1 MKSLQLPLSAPLR
14 AAPGGNWVADLPL
27 SMRRSP
33 VLPALAAL
41 FLSGAAVDAGE
52 PVRFTESAS
61 RLGIDCVHRSSAT
74 PGKYLP
80 ETMGSGVALLDF
92 DRDGRLDIFFA
103 NGARIVHPM
112 PAGQLPDKDSPEFS
126 NRLYRQGENGAFSD
140 VTASSG
146 LSGSGYSTGV
156 AVGDIDNDGFPDL
169 YVGGLDGGRLYR
181 NRGDRTFTDI
191 TGQAGVGGAG
201 WVSSAAFLD
210 YDHDGLLDLFVG
222 RYLDWSFDKEVYCGS
237 PPVRAYCSPSV
248 YPALPP
254 LLFRNLGGGRF
265 EDVTEASGI
274 GRCHGKALGV
284 AVADLNRDGRIDIF
298 VANDGMEQFLLLGN
312 ADGTF
317 SEEAL
322 VAGVAMD
329 QDGNSFAGMGTD
341 VADFDNDLQPD
352 ILVTNLSNQSYALYR
367 GDGFGG
373 FEWASD
379 VTGLSRISLLF
390 AGWGFRFLDYDNDG
404 WRDLLITQGHVLDTI
419 EITSPHIPYA
429 QPPFLLRNL
438 EGKVWRNVS
447 AESGEIFGRPTV
459 GRGLA
464 VGDLDNDGDLD
475 VVLWPLDGPAQVLI
489 NEGGNR
495 RSWVQL
501 ELEGT
506 RSNRQGIGA
515 EVTITLPDGS
525 RRLATVT
532 TTSSYQ
538 SASDPRVHFGLG
550 AAGRLSEVE
559 IRWPSGTVQSMGE
572 QAVNRLIRVREKE

>member
-1 MKSLQLPLSAPLR
+1 MRTQPQPGAPPSLGR
-14 AAPGGNWVADLPL
+14 
-27 SMRRSP
+27 
-33 VLPALAAL
+33 LAWGL
-41 FLSGAAVDAGE
+41 CFMLMAAVDA
-52 PVRFTESAS
+52 SAGAS
-61 RLGIDCVHRSSAT
+61 AVQFVDATARLGIDFRHRSSAT

-80 ETMGSGVALLDF
+80 ETMGSGVAILDF

-103 NGARIVHPM
+103 NGARILNPM
-112 PAGQLPDKDSPEFS
+112 PAGELPRKDGPEYS
-126 NRLYRQGENGAFSD
+126 NRLYRQQAEGGFID
-140 VTASSG
+140 VTATAG
-146 LSGSGYSTGV
+146 LTGTGYCTGV
-156 AVGDIDNDGFPDL
+156 AAGDMDNDGFPDL

-181 NRGDRTFTDI
+181 NQGDGTFADVTEASGTRGS
-191 TGQAGVGGAG
+191 G
-201 WVSSAAFLD
+201 WISSVAFLD
-210 YDHDGLLDLFVG
+210 YDHDGLLDLFVS
-222 RYLDWSFDKEVYCGS
+222 RYLDWSFEKEVYCGS

-265 EDVTEASGI
+265 QDVTEPSRI
-274 GRCHGKALGV
+274 GRFHGKALGV
-284 AVADLNRDGRIDIF
+284 AVADLDRDGRIDIF

-312 ADGTF
+312 PDGTF
-317 SEEAL
+317 REEAL
-322 VAGVAMD
+322 VAGVAVD

-367 GDGFGG
+367 GDGAGG

-379 VTGLSRISLLF
+379 TTGLSQISLLY
-390 AGWGFRFLDYDNDG
+390 AGWGFRFIDYDNDG
-404 WRDLLITQGHVLDTI
+404 WRDVLITQGHVLDTI
-419 EITSPHIPYA
+419 EITSPHIAYA

-438 EGKVWRNVS
+438 EGKAWRNVS
-447 AESGEIFGRPTV
+447 AESGEVFSRPAV

-475 VVLWPLDGPAQVLI
+475 VVLSLLDGSAQILL

-495 RSWVQL
+495 QNWIQF
-501 ELEGT
+501 ELEGS

-515 EVTITLPDGS
+515 EVTVTLPDGG
-525 RRLATVT
+525 RRQAMVT

-550 AAGRLSEVE
+550 SADHVLEVE
-559 IRWPSGTVQSMGE
+559 IRWPSGQRQLLGR
-572 QAVNRLIRVREKE
+572 QPANRLIPVREPE